1 LAILDIELSFQKSR
15 APTRTKQMLVI
26 IVAVKSE
33 RFIRENLKEL
43 VLVYSIHPHQ
53 KEQDRRK
60 DCFE

>member
-1 LAILDIELSFQKSR
+1 MILDIELSFQKSR

-43 VLVYSIHPHQ
+43 VLVYSIHQHQ

-60 DCFE
+60 DYFE